1 MIKITEKQRLELAPL
16 IPRLDELL
24 AELDA
29 LCGLD
34 KVKADVKSLINLV
47 IDELDDSQNYL
58 SEDGIKLQKL
68 YDEIF
73 ESND

>member
-24 AELDA
+24 AEPTDEA
-29 LCGLD
+29 LLL
-34 KVKADVKSLINLV
+34 AIDVVI

>member
-24 AELDA
+24 AEPTDEA
-29 LCGLD
+29 LLLAID
-34 KVKADVKSLINLV
+34 DLI

-58 SEDGIKLQKL
+58 SEDGIKLHKL

>member
-1 MIKITEKQRLELAPL
+1 MIKITETQRLELAPL

-24 AELDA
+24 AEPTDEA
-29 LCGLD
+29 LLLAID
-34 KVKADVKSLINLV
+34 DLI

>member
-1 MIKITEKQRLELAPL
+1 MIKITEKQRLELVPL

-24 AELDA
+24 AEPTDEA
-29 LCGLD
+29 LLLAID
-34 KVKADVKSLINLV
+34 DLI

>member
-1 MIKITEKQRLELAPL
+1 M
-16 IPRLDELL
+16 IPRLDDLL
-24 AELDA
+24 AEPTDEA
-29 LCGLD
+29 LLLAID
-34 KVKADVKSLINLV
+34 DLI

-73 ESND
+73 ESHD

>member
-24 AELDA
+24 AEPTDEALLLALD
-29 LCGLD
+29 D
-34 KVKADVKSLINLV
+34 LI